1 MLVGRRM
8 LLLAG
13 AGAVENIVALIDA
26 GKEFGTRR

>member
-1 MLVGRRM
+1 M
-8 LLLAG
+8 LLLAGAG